1 MEEKAEM
8 QTCSTLFGNHMALR
22 LLTEREMT
30 GRTQRLN
37 TNDSSNLYLEVTANK
52 LGNIDYK
59 DYMGMDEPNAGVY
72 DIHQLLMNDTL

>member
-8 QTCSTLFGNHMALR
+8 ETSAKLFGSHMTLR

-30 GRTQRLN
+30 SRTQRVN
-37 TNDSSNLYLEVTANK
+37 AYDSSNLYLELTANK
-52 LGNIDYK
+52 LGSIDYK
-59 DYMGMDEPNAGVY
+59 DYMGRDEPNAGAY